1 MGNNIKST
9 SITTPIT
16 SDTLQANVAPMP
28 FTQMDKVLA
37 NTNIQEINGLISRE
51 IIKEYFENQYTGDK
65 EKLHLKTLYDDKM
78 LSINFWQYANELYEI
93 FKKYENGNIE
103 ADGAIKAID
112 GHIKEIVNILEQ
124 FKSRYKDTFRNTKLD
139 NIEIKTTQDLF
150 AKGKEQIEELQKDI
164 KKAKT
169 DAQMLAKNQTYKTI
183 FKLAGL
189 TFYCSHSSLVLS
201 FANQYLRNRAILW
214 MARIC
219 LGISPY
225 LAVASLIVLALYSI
239 YKLATNNNDL
249 KISIFEFYCV
259 LNAIMRQSYHY
270 DGVINALVNFDKGVS
285 GNIIAFG
292 DSALRYFTSPLPYD
306 SKLIDSVRAN
316 FIDEAMLY
324 KIPNVKNYN
333 DIINNVFSLLE
344 QNNLNTQ
351 NSKANNG
358 ELFAFST
365 FPNIAKD
372 SVLRDS
378 DITNTSAFRH
388 LKNITTQF
396 SNFLLIQS
404 PHFASGLMLD
414 MLLQSFKT
422 SPQNNQFI
430 ENKFALFITNPSEV
444 NSMHYKI
451 EKHIRS
457 ICDNSLQYNTLFLN
471 TINCVEKKAVFERFK
486 QQISDNYKKLEAH
499 FNEKYSTAQKIRRI
513 PWWRW
518 LLSDPAKELN
528 VLLQNLCNNCDN
540 KDILTI
546 ADNFNAISKLV
557 FEQEHLSD
565 EKFHQEVPRAK
576 EYYKNILETLLAFE
590 KLFSYFVD
598 FGIKQDD
605 DNKIND
611 KDLQKLRDQVRAKLK
626 NQDTELSE
634 TAFYISNIINNAYFS
649 NTPDN
654 EIQHLKILSKSNNAY
669 YQQYQQY
676 KKIIEQYEA
685 YPEKQRFP
693 NAIKTILPFHKE
705 ILLDFFSEDE
715 FDELCKFILYLID
728 LETGG
733 AFLYYMH
740 TSSILLEE
748 VSKISKEDLKEIAKK
763 SSNKSLQ
770 KLAEDKVTE
779 SMTNFIKNDFAAFL
793 VGLVLK
799 DVKENVKAKIKET
812 LSNME
817 CDSRKMSDAVHNHII
832 TDTNMTR
839 LDVLLKNIGNLD
851 KLTQDFQGIQKIQ
864 GIGKIDTI
872 NINEIDKILT
882 SSNAPAKIFHTISKI
897 LKSNKSTDWLIIF
910 SLYDWLLEKIFPTI
924 SKEDVK
930 RQITLFMLG
939 IRTKKNQEYA
949 KWEKGKSYFYIPK
962 NLNKSLI
969 IGDFMHSLLLDTPLN
984 IGYCIHNPSIGAYTK
999 NKDLAQNHFKDIIKS
1014 NLYPYDVRY
1023 FPQDQDS
1030 ESSRIYKEAYIK
1042 VHSYIGNISYPLDPA
1057 TKQENIPS
1065 FDVFINNK
1073 NKKRIRTKLKYQKP
1087 QNDKQYQDKGEST
1100 NAQKDFI
1107 IQLKRVAEWSYRVYK
1122 GEKAVEI
1129 NAPGW
1134 AQKAKN
1140 NKLEPSIVSNFI
1152 YNEHFVRTQID
1163 IHKDL

>member
-1 MGNNIKST
+1 MSNNIKST

-16 SDTLQANVAPMP
+16 SDTLQANVTPTP

-51 IIKEYFENQYTGDK
+51 IIKEYFENQYTNGK
-65 EKLHLKTLYDDKM
+65 EKLHLKTLDDDKI
-78 LSINFWQYANELYEI
+78 LSINFWQYANELYGI
-93 FKKYENGNIE
+93 FKKYENG
-103 ADGAIKAID
+103 DIKAKAAIENID
-112 GHIKEIVNILEQ
+112 GHIKKIVDILKQ
-124 FKSRYKDTFRNTKLD
+124 FKSRYEDTFQNTKLD

-150 AKGKEQIEELQKDI
+150 AKGKEQIEELLNDI
-164 KKAKT
+164 EKAKN

-239 YKLATNNNDL
+239 YKLATKDDDL

-270 DGVINALVNFDKGVS
+270 DGMINALVNFDKGVS

-292 DSALRYFTSPLPYD
+292 DDALRYFTSPLPYD
-306 SKLIDSVRAN
+306 IGKLIGGVRAN

-324 KIPNVKNYN
+324 KIPNVKNDN
-333 DIINNVFSLLE
+333 DIINNVFSSLE

-372 SVLRDS
+372 SILQDS

-457 ICDNSLQYNTLFLN
+457 ICNNDSLQHNTLFLN

-486 QQISDNYKKLEAH
+486 QQISDNYKKLEAYYKNYYNKKH
-499 FNEKYSTAQKIRRI
+499 YIKHSIKEGWKKLFPY
-513 PWWRW
+513 P
-518 LLSDPAKELN
+518 DPAEALDA
-528 VLLQNLCNNCDN
+528 LLQELCNNCSN

-546 ADNFNAISKLV
+546 ADNFSAISELV
-557 FEQEHLSD
+557 FKQEHLSD
-565 EKFHQEVPRAK
+565 EDFYQEVPQAK

-611 KDLQKLRDQVRAKLK
+611 KDLQELKDQVRAKLK
-626 NQDTELSE
+626 NQDTGLSE

-654 EIQHLKILSKSNNAY
+654 EIQYLKNLFKIHNDH
-669 YQQYQQY
+669 YQRY
-676 KKIIEQYEA
+676 KKNIEQYES
-685 YPEKQRFP
+685 YPEKQRFS

-705 ILLDFFSEDE
+705 MLLDFFSEDE

-740 TSSILLEE
+740 TSSILLEK
-748 VSKISKEDLKEIAKK
+748 VSKISKEDLKKIAKK
-763 SSNKSLQ
+763 SSNGSLQ
-770 KLAEDKVTE
+770 KLTEDKVME

-799 DVKENVKAKIKET
+799 DVKENAKAKIKET
-812 LSNME
+812 LSNMK
-817 CDSRKMSDAVHNHII
+817 CDSEEMFNEVRNRII
-832 TDTNMTR
+832 TNTNMTR
-839 LDVLLKNIGNLD
+839 LDALLGNIRDLSG
-851 KLTQDFQGIQKIQ
+851 LTQKFQEIQNIE
-864 GIGKIDTI
+864 IDNTI
-872 NINEIDKILT
+872 NINEINKNLT
-882 SSNAPAKIFHTISKI
+882 LSNAPMKIFHTISEI

-949 KWEKGKSYFYIPK
+949 KWEKGKPYFYIPK

-999 NKDLAQNHFKDIIKS
+999 NKNLAQNHFKDIIKS

-1042 VHSYIGNISYPLDPA
+1042 VHSYIGNISYPLNPA

-1065 FDVFINNK
+1065 FNVFINNEE
-1073 NKKRIRTKLKYQKP
+1073 RIQTKLKYQKP

-1107 IQLKRVAEWSYRVYK
+1107 IQLKRVAEWSYEVYE
-1122 GEKAVEI
+1122 GEEAVEI
-1129 NAPGW
+1129 NTQGW
-1134 AQKAKN
+1134 EQTKN
-1140 NKLEPSIVSNFI
+1140 NKLEASIVSNFI
-1152 YNEHFVRTQID
+1152 YNEHFVQTKID